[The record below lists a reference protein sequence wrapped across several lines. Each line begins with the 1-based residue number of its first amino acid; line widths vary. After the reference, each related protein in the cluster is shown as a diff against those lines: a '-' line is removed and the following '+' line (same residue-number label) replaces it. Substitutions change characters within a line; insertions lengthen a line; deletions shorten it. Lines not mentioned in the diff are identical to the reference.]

1 MHNSRA
7 MLCPLFSFRP
17 FSSFTAET
25 GATSYRDPTSSSR
38 VPDHQSN
45 WVYACLEAD
54 ASGGRGASQLS
65 AVSWPSLE
73 EPPIRVRER
82 GGGQGDTVLKQGDI
96 APGKRG
102 ILGRVLNGYMQVTC
116 TLDVLSYCIISTNQR
131 NQSYQQP
138 HFSYCP
144 LNTVL
149 HT

>member
-1 MHNSRA
+1 
-7 MLCPLFSFRP
+7 MLCLF
-17 FSSFTAET
+17 FSSDL
-25 GATSYRDPTSSSR
+25 SPHSQLRSDSSTR

-73 EPPIRVRER
+73 EPPIRVTKGER
-82 GGGQGDTVLKQGDI
+82 GHSDTVMKQGDI

-102 ILGRVLNGYMQVTC
+102 ILEVVHGECMKTVCRI
-116 TLDVLSYCIISTNQR
+116 DVLLTCNLSTGQR
-131 NQSYQQP
+131 NQSYQPP

-144 LNTVL
+144 LITVL